1 MARRMDRKVIKL
13 EAAYGSERQTI
24 YVKRNQDLI
33 VRDLMEEV
41 QQVFKI
47 PLDEQVIFHKGTN
60 LCDFINQTLENLGIE
75 NNHQI
80 RVTRDPELPQ
90 RSPRNRQLFQSNNFN
105 NNNNISTN
113 SSSNLNMMRPQN
125 NSENFLNSTNSTNAS
140 NNNKGLDPVSYLKEI
155 APQRVPDPTPY
166 QVKIYK

>member
-41 QQVFKI
+41 QVMFKI
-47 PLDEQVIFHKGTN
+47 PIDEQVIFHKGTN
-60 LCDFINQTLENLGIE
+60 LCDFINQSLENLGIE

-80 RVTRDPELPQ
+80 RITRDPELPQ
-90 RSPRNRQLFQSNNFN
+90 RSPRNRSLLQSNAQ
-105 NNNNISTN
+105 
-113 SSSNLNMMRPQN
+113 MMRPQN
-125 NSENFLNSTNSTNAS
+125 DITNLNSQQ
-140 NNNKGLDPVSYLKEI
+140 KGLDPLSYLKEI
-155 APQRVPDPTPY
+155 SPQRVPDPTPH